1 MDDGIVARTQQIC
14 KTEAVFGEG
23 VGQNT
28 GCTLI
33 AGTVTVRAGRHDEMM
48 LPGISQRKIV
58 MAVMAGVE
66 VEHLDAV
73 QIFRRSG
80 GAFFAERVC
89 LHEQC
94 AVCAVLRGKGRQTL
108 AHDAIRIGQQLV
120 VEAVQQIIVIR
131 AVKAQLSARVH
142 ADIVLLRFALEV
154 W

>member
-28 GCTLI
+28 GRTLI
-33 AGTVTVRAGRHDEMM
+33 AGTVAVRAGRHDEMM
-48 LPGISQRKIV
+48 LLGISQRKIV

-94 AVCAVLRGKGRQTL
+94 AVCAVLRGKGRQTP
-108 AHDAIRIGQQLV
+108 
-120 VEAVQQIIVIR
+120 R
-131 AVKAQLSARVH
+131 A
-142 ADIVLLRFALEV
+142 
-154 W
+154 